1 MNKEVNIQL
10 LINFDA
16 WEVDEDSPF
25 GSGASEKKWL
35 FNPTTNQKG
44 IFKFPKSSN
53 VGKPTGEYWA
63 EKVASQLADVL
74 DIECAKVDIGTF
86 NGRIGSMSYMILKD
100 DEELIEGIQYITNIY
115 KEYNQDKFIDYG
127 TGEPYSIKMILQSI
141 KETGLQNDFLIIPIF
156 DGLIG
161 NSDRHHSNWGIVKNK
176 SNGNIRISPLYD
188 NGSSLCCLIDEKDAY
203 DFLRDKMRFKSLIFG
218 KSKSMI
224 RWENSNRIKH
234 FELIQY
240 IKDKYYEETLS
251 IVKKIR
257 DNLSEAKIKKII
269 YSYDNIIINENIKK
283 LLYAFLIKRR
293 EKILE
298 IYYAEMEAE

>member
-1 MNKEVNIQL
+1 
-10 LINFDA
+10 
-16 WEVDEDSPF
+16 
-25 GSGASEKKWL
+25 
-35 FNPTTNQKG
+35 
-44 IFKFPKSSN
+44 
-53 VGKPTGEYWA
+53 
-63 EKVASQLADVL
+63 
-74 DIECAKVDIGTF
+74 
-86 NGRIGSMSYMILKD
+86 
-100 DEELIEGIQYITNIY
+100 
-115 KEYNQDKFIDYG
+115 
-127 TGEPYSIKMILQSI
+127 MILQSI